1 MIKDRS
7 TILEPLSKEFE
18 YPQHDDVILSGESV
32 DPNDTINLSK
42 ALGFRPQQNTPGR
55 MLGANHVQGHL
66 GTLGSVLTFHC
77 HQSFCCSENT

>member
-1 MIKDRS
+1 MKVIKDRS

-42 ALGFRPQQNTPGR
+42 ALGFRPQQNTPEGGLELSMFR
-55 MLGANHVQGHL
+55 SIWEH
-66 GTLGSVLTFHC
+66 
-77 HQSFCCSENT
+77 